1 MPKVLRNMLDI
12 YRVDYLRTGV
22 FRRALGLPH
31 KMVEPQAVFLC
42 CTPSTNISTLRNI
55 PAHHSATRLQSVIY
69 NSVKRLGKRWSR
81 ISYPFLSMPWYSLY
95 TSLLIIGLGPLP
107 MASAIPSVLQES
119 IIRHSTIYRYA
130 LAPSGWLQVLM
141 RGVTKKGPAY

>member
-1 MPKVLRNMLDI
+1 MPKVLRNTLDI
-12 YRVDYLRTGV
+12 YRADYVRTDV

-69 NSVKRLGKRWSR
+69 NSVKRLGKVVRN
-81 ISYPFLSMPWYSLY
+81 ILP
-95 TSLLIIGLGPLP
+95 LLIHALVQFVHILLQIIGLGPLP

-119 IIRHSTIYRYA
+119 IIRH
-130 LAPSGWLQVLM
+130 
-141 RGVTKKGPAY
+141 